1 MKGDTNVLLKIDL
14 VRYREK
20 LHSKFQ
26 VKSIS
31 PFNIRNKQ
39 TNELLNKRYSI
50 FHLDA
55 PKISRAL
62 ILGVIGLILFLVICT
77 LYLCMRI
84 RRERKLF
91 RELKAAGLANFEEGN
106 PDSIN
111 PDLALD
117 EQADLLPYDKK
128 YEFPRDRLKLGKQLG
143 AGAFGVVIKGV
154 AQGIVPYE
162 NETTVAVKMV
172 KQMADNEVS

>member
-1 MKGDTNVLLKIDL
+1 MCV
-14 VRYREK
+14 
-20 LHSKFQ
+20 
-26 VKSIS
+26 
-31 PFNIRNKQ
+31 
-39 TNELLNKRYSI
+39 
-50 FHLDA
+50 
-55 PKISRAL
+55 
-62 ILGVIGLILFLVICT
+62 
-77 LYLCMRI
+77 RI

-154 AQGIVPYE
+154 AQGILPYE

-172 KQMADNEVS
+172 KQMADNEVKN